1 MKLDELKEMMDTDA
15 RKRVEAQEKTIKELH
30 KVIAEK
36 DRRIEILEARL
47 NAKTRAPHREGGF
60 A

>member
-1 MKLDELKEMMDTDA
+1 MKQDELIKMMDTDA
-15 RKRVEAQEKTIKELH
+15 RQRAEAQEKTIKKLHELL
-30 KVIAEK
+30 AEK

-47 NAKTRAPHREGGF
+47 RERIRDPYREGGF